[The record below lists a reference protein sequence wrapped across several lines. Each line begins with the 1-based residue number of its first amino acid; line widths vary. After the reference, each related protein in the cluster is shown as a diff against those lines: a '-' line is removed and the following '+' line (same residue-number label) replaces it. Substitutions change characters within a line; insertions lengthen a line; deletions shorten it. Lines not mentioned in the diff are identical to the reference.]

1 VINNYSVGFDRRAV
15 QRVSV
20 AIEALLYTEEPQAPD
35 AGPCASA
42 FLSGANDDQDKT
54 SPAA

>member
-1 VINNYSVGFDRRAV
+1 MINNYSVGFDGRAV
-15 QRVSV
+15 QRASV

-35 AGPCASA
+35 TGPCTSA

-54 SPAA
+54 SPGA